1 MNQLLA
7 ASATDMR
14 VFFFAQHWQVL
25 VEFII
30 VDVSGFSAAA
40 LIHRCVA
47 AAQSEERPGW

>member
-7 ASATDMR
+7 ASPTDMQII
-14 VFFFAQHWQVL
+14 FFAQHRQVL

-40 LIHRCVA
+40 LVRRCVA
-47 AAQSEERPGW
+47 AAQ